1 MNESGITIRAAT
13 DDDKDAVLALAPRLA
28 EGLPP
33 WRNAGEAL
41 AAGRRWLEDS
51 LAAAATAGDAAV
63 FVAADRGATRGAATG
78 GAASPGVA
86 DGGVAGSG
94 TVVGVISVR
103 VSRHFTGERDGYIGE
118 LVVARCAARRG
129 IGSALIAAAEGWGRE
144 RGLANLTLHTGA
156 FNNAARWFYAALGFA
171 EEELRLTRAVPP
183 RAQPGAHLPE

>member
-51 LAAAATAGDAAV
+51 LAAAATAGNAAF

-78 GAASPGVA
+78 GA

-129 IGSALIAAAEGWGRE
+129 IGSALIAAAEDWGRE

-156 FNNAARWFYAALGFA
+156 FNNAARSFYAALGFA